1 MKAARI
7 LAAAALLAPLA
18 AAAQV
23 YYAQARPL
31 YDPALTRS
39 ELRECMYRDEAMA
52 ERRDALEGEQAQSDA
67 EAAAIAEAGA
77 RLAEELRN
85 LDHRDVGAVA
95 AYNARSA
102 AHNQRVQDHNRHV
115 AGLNA
120 RAARLNG
127 DSARLDTL
135 CARPFY
141 PSDRD
146 SVLMERSS
154 IR

>member
-1 MKAARI
+1 MKATRI
-7 LAAAALLAPLA
+7 LAAAALLAPFA

-23 YYAQARPL
+23 YYAQPRPL

-39 ELRECMYRDEAMA
+39 ELRECMYRDEALA
-52 ERRDALEGEQAQSDA
+52 ERQAAIEREKAESDA
-67 EAAAIAEAGA
+67 EAAAIANAGA
-77 RLAEELRN
+77 RLADELRN
-85 LDHRDVGAVA
+85 LDHGDVGAVA
-95 AYNARSA
+95 SYNARSA
-102 AHNQRVQDHNRHV
+102 AHNQRVQDHNRQV
-115 AGLNA
+115 AELNG
-120 RAARLNG
+120 RTARLNG

-146 SVLMERSS
+146 SILLERST

>member
-1 MKAARI
+1 MKATRI

-18 AAAQV
+18 AV
-23 YYAQARPL
+23 AQARPL

-39 ELRECMYRDEAMA
+39 ELRECMYRDEALA
-52 ERRDALEGEQAQSDA
+52 ERQDAIAREKAESDA
-67 EAAAIAEAGA
+67 EAAAIASAGA
-77 RLAEELRN
+77 RLADELRN
-85 LDHRDVGAVA
+85 LDHGDVGAVA

-115 AGLNA
+115 AELNG

-146 SVLMERSS
+146 SILMERST

>member
-1 MKAARI
+1 MKAARTF
-7 LAAAALLAPLA
+7 AAVALLAPLA

-23 YYAQARPL
+23 YYAQAPT
-31 YDPALTRS
+31 LTRS
-39 ELRECMYRDEAMA
+39 ELRECMYRDEALA
-52 ERRDALEGEQAQSDA
+52 ERQDAIEREKAESDA
-67 EAAAIAEAGA
+67 EAAAIASAGA
-77 RLAEELRN
+77 RLADELRN

-115 AGLNA
+115 AE
-120 RAARLNG
+120 LNG
-127 DSARLDTL
+127 RTARMNGASARLDTL

-146 SVLMERSS
+146 SILMERNT

>member
-1 MKAARI
+1 MKTARI

-23 YYAQARPL
+23 YYGQARPL

-52 ERRDALEGEQAQSDA
+52 ERRNAFEDEKAHSDA
-67 EAAAIAEAGA
+67 EAAAIADAGA
-77 RLAEELRN
+77 RLADELRN

-102 AHNQRVQDHNRHV
+102 AHNQRVQDHNRDV
-115 AGLNA
+115 AALNA
-120 RAARLNG
+120 RASRLNG

-146 SVLMERSS
+146 SVLMERST

>member
-18 AAAQV
+18 AAAQA
-23 YYAQARPL
+23 YYAQAQPI
-31 YDPALTRS
+31 YDATLTRS
-39 ELRECMYRDEAMA
+39 ELRECMYRDDAMA

-67 EAAAIAEAGA
+67 EAAAIADAGA
-77 RLAEELRN
+77 RLADELRN
-85 LDHRDVGAVA
+85 LDHGDVGAVA

-102 AHNQRVQDHNRHV
+102 AHNRRVHDHNRHV

-146 SVLMERSS
+146 SLLMERGS

>member
-1 MKAARI
+1 MKAARL
-7 LAAAALLAPLA
+7 LAAATLLVPLA
-18 AAAQV
+18 AAAQA

-31 YDPALTRS
+31 LEPALTRS
-39 ELRECMYRDEAMA
+39 ELRECMYRDEALA
-52 ERRDALEGEQAQSDA
+52 ERRADLDGERAETDA

-77 RLAEELRN
+77 RLADELRN
-85 LDHRDVGAVA
+85 IHSGDVGAVA

-102 AHNQRVQDHNRHV
+102 AHNERVQEHNRQV
-115 AGLNA
+115 AVVNE

-127 DSARLDTL
+127 ESARLDTV

-146 SVLMERSS
+146 SILMERSS

>member
-7 LAAAALLAPLA
+7 LATAALLAPIA
-18 AAAQV
+18 AAAQAS
-23 YYAQARPL
+23 YAQPL
-31 YDPALTRS
+31 TEPTLTRS

-52 ERRDALEGEQAQSDA
+52 ERRDALEGEQARSDA
-67 EAAAIAEAGA
+67 EAAAIAAAGA
-77 RLAEELRN
+77 RLADELRN
-85 LDHRDVGAVA
+85 LDHGDVGSVA

-115 AGLNA
+115 AALNA

-146 SVLMERSS
+146 SVLMERST

>member
-7 LAAAALLAPLA
+7 SAAAALLVPFA

-23 YYAQARPL
+23 YYTQARPI

-39 ELRECMYRDEAMA
+39 ELRECMYRDEALA
-52 ERRDALEGEQAQSDA
+52 ERQAAIEREKGESDA
-67 EAAAIAEAGA
+67 EAAAIANAGA

-85 LDHRDVGAVA
+85 LDHGDVGAVA

-102 AHNQRVQDHNRHV
+102 AHNQRVQDHNRNV
-115 AGLNA
+115 AELNG
-120 RAARLNG
+120 RTARLNG

-135 CARPFY
+135 CAHPFY

-146 SVLMERSS
+146 SILMERST

>member
-7 LAAAALLAPLA
+7 LAAAALLSPLA

-23 YYAQARPL
+23 SYAQPRPL
-31 YDPALTRS
+31 YDSALTRS
-39 ELRECMYRDEAMA
+39 ELRECMYRDEALA
-52 ERRDALEGEQAQSDA
+52 ERRDAIEREKAHSDA
-67 EAAAIAEAGA
+67 EGTAIASAGA

-85 LDHRDVGAVA
+85 LDPGNVAAVA
-95 AYNARSA
+95 AYNARST
-102 AHNQRVQDHNRHV
+102 AHNERVQDHNRHV
-115 AGLNA
+115 ADLNGRTA
-120 RAARLNG
+120 HLNG

-146 SVLMERSS
+146 SILMERST

>member
-1 MKAARI
+1 MKAARM
-7 LAAAALLAPLA
+7 LAAAALLAPLG

-23 YYAQARPL
+23 YYSQARPL
-31 YDPALTRS
+31 YDPALTRE

-52 ERRDALEGEQAQSDA
+52 ERRDALDGDRAQSDA
-67 EAAAIAEAGA
+67 EAEAIAEAAA
-77 RLAEELRN
+77 RLADELRN
-85 LDHRDVGAVA
+85 LDHGDVGAVA

-102 AHNQRVQDHNRHV
+102 AHNQRVQDHNRQV

-135 CARPFY
+135 CARPYY

-146 SVLMERSS
+146 SVLMERST

>member
-1 MKAARI
+1 MKAATM
-7 LAAAALLAPLA
+7 LASAALLAPLA
-18 AAAQV
+18 AAAQA
-23 YYAQARPL
+23 YYA
-31 YDPALTRS
+31 PAPSLTRS
-39 ELRECMYRDEAMA
+39 ELRECMYRDEALA
-52 ERRDALEGEQAQSDA
+52 ERHAALEHDRADSDD
-67 EAAAIAEAGA
+67 EAAAIASAGA
-77 RLAEELRN
+77 RLADELRN
-85 LDHRDVGAVA
+85 LDSADVGAVA

-102 AHNQRVQDHNRHV
+102 AHNQRVQEHNRRV
-115 AGLNA
+115 AELNG

-146 SVLMERSS
+146 RILRERSS

>member
-1 MKAARI
+1 MKATRI
-7 LAAAALLAPLA
+7 LAAAAMLAPLA

-23 YYAQARPL
+23 YYAQAPT
-31 YDPALTRS
+31 LTRS
-39 ELRECMYRDEAMA
+39 ELRECMYRDEALA
-52 ERRDALEGEQAQSDA
+52 ERHDAIEREKAGSDA
-67 EAAAIAEAGA
+67 EAAAIAGAGA
-77 RLAEELRN
+77 RLADELRN
-85 LDHRDVGAVA
+85 LDHGDIGAVA

-115 AGLNA
+115 AELNGRTA
-120 RAARLNG
+120 RMNG

-146 SVLMERSS
+146 SILMERST